1 MSSLSLPEEFQSELL
16 VELSAMLEL
25 KSVVIESSIVVS
37 ASDVG
42 GLSELIGGEEV
53 CEEEPTELEAA
64 AVGTEH
70 VLVVEEVSTEED
82 QEALEVYDFR
92 VLSGLH

>member
-16 VELSAMLEL
+16 VKLCAMLEL
-25 KSVVIESSIVVS
+25 ESVVIKGSIVIS
-37 ASDVG
+37 ASNVG
-42 GLSELIGGEEV
+42 GLSELIGGEEI
-53 CEEEPTELEAA
+53 CEEEPAELQAA

-70 VLVVEEVSTEED
+70 ILVVEKVSTEED
-82 QEALEVYDFR
+82 QEALEVDDLR

>member
-1 MSSLSLPEEFQSELL
+1 MSSLSLSEEFQSELL
-16 VELSAMLEL
+16 VELCAMLEL
-25 KSVVIESSIVVS
+25 EGVVIEGSIVVC
-37 ASDVG
+37 ASYVG
-42 GLSELIGGEEV
+42 GLSKLIGGEEV
-53 CEEEPTELEAA
+53 CKEEPSELEAA

-82 QEALEVYDFR
+82 QETLEVYDLR

>member
-1 MSSLSLPEEFQSELL
+1 
-16 VELSAMLEL
+16 MLEFE
-25 KSVVIESSIVVS
+25 SVVIESSIVVGT
-37 ASDVG
+37 SDVG

-53 CEEEPTELEAA
+53 CEEEPTELQAA

-82 QEALEVYDFR
+82 QEALEVDDLW
-92 VLSGLH
+92 VLRGLH

>member
-1 MSSLSLPEEFQSELL
+1 
-16 VELSAMLEL
+16 MLEL
-25 KSVVIESSIVVS
+25 ESVIIESSIVVS
-37 ASDVG
+37 TSNIC

-82 QEALEVYDFR
+82 QEALEVDDFR